1 MSEVLNYE
9 ILAEQLNTKFALTG
23 TTETGTT
30 EPFELELIE
39 ISEPTVTASQIYFYL
54 FFRGDKKSKLLQGSY
69 QMTHTRLGTII
80 LFIVPIALES
90 NGFKYEAV
98 FNLIKEASPKSSD

>member
-9 ILAEQLNTKFALTG
+9 ILAEQLNTKFAL
-23 TTETGTT
+23 TGTT

-39 ISEPTVTASQIYFYL
+39 ISEPTVTASQIYFSL
-54 FFRGDKKSKLLQGSY
+54 FFRGDKKSKLPQGSY
-69 QMTHTRLGTII
+69 EITHTRLGTII

-98 FNLIKEASPKSSD
+98 FNLIKEASRKSSD

>member
-9 ILAEQLNTKFALTG
+9 ILAEQLNTTFTLT
-23 TTETGTT
+23 ETT

-39 ISEPTVTASQIYFYL
+39 ISEPTVTPYQIYFSL
-54 FFRGDKKSKLLQGSY
+54 FFRGDKEFKLPQGSY
-69 QMTHTRLGTII
+69 QMTHERLGTVI

-98 FNLIKEASPKSSD
+98 FNLTKEASGKSSD